1 MYSSLTLYLTERCN
15 YACTYC
21 YQERGARTI
30 GRSVLDTSLDVFL
43 PRLRRQGEVH
53 FYGGEPLLA
62 FDRIRRA
69 VATARSR
76 LGAGRTLRF
85 GLTTN
90 GSLLDDRVIGF
101 LQDHRF
107 RVQLSFDGLAQDR
120 GRRPGSFRPLL
131 RLIERLLRTP
141 GLDLE
146 TNSVF
151 TPGTIHLLAESL
163 KLIHGLGVADI
174 HVAFSNLEPW
184 PKAAL
189 DVMRSQLGSYARFA
203 RRRRRETGRIPLDAF
218 RPGRRPDFFV
228 CGAARNRIAVGPDGT
243 VWGCYLFIDHFRG
256 RRRSAEARG
265 YSLGPV
271 DRFETDSGRLMPS
284 ALKRYGRLQMPAFKT
299 AALHCWA
306 CPQLAE
312 CAICPLEAAA
322 PGGTIGL
329 IPEGTCR
336 IAGILRE
343 SRARFLSDPR
353 LPTA

>member
-15 YACTYC
+15 YSCAYC
-21 YQERGARTI
+21 YQARGGRTI
-30 GRSVLDTSLDVFL
+30 GLSVLDAALDVFL
-43 PRLRRQGEVH
+43 PRLRPQGEVH

-62 FDRIRRA
+62 FARIRRA
-69 VATARSR
+69 VPAAEGQ
-76 LGAGRTLRF
+76 LGPGRTLRF

-90 GSLLDDRVIGF
+90 GSLLDDGVLGF
-101 LQDHRF
+101 LRDHRF
-107 RVQLSFDGLAQDR
+107 RVQLSFDGLAQDE
-120 GRRPGSFRPLL
+120 GRRAGSFRPLL
-131 RLIERLLRTP
+131 RLIERLLRSR

-151 TPGTIHLLAESL
+151 TPGTVHLLAESL

-174 HVAFSNLEPW
+174 HLAFSNLEPW
-184 PKAAL
+184 PTAAL
-189 DVMRSQLGSYARFA
+189 DVLKSQLGAYARFA
-203 RRRRRETGRIPLDAF
+203 RRRRRETGEIPLDLF
-218 RPGRRPDFFV
+218 RPGRRDDYFV

-271 DRFETDSGRLMPS
+271 ERFETDSGSRLSS
-284 ALKRYGRLQMPAFKT
+284 ALERYGRLQMPAFKT

-329 IPEGTCR
+329 IPEWTCR
-336 IAGILRE
+336 IARILRTA
-343 SRARFLSDPR
+343 RARFLSGTRSP
-353 LPTA
+353 AA